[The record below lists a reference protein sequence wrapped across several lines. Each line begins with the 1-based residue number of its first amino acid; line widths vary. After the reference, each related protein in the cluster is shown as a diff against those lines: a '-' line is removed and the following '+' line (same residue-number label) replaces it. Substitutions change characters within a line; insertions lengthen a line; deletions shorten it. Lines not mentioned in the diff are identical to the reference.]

1 MFKKTLL
8 AACAAALTAAP
19 CLADEKIDPK
29 VDPKPVIEVKA
40 DAPKIQIAI
49 LIDTSGSMDGLINQ
63 TREQLWR
70 IVNTFAT
77 AKKEGKRPR
86 LELALYQYGNDSI
99 PASAHHVQKIVPLTT
114 DLDKVSEALFK
125 LSTNGGNEYCG
136 AAISHALGELEWSSN
151 PKDLKL
157 IYIAGNEPFTQGP
170 IAFRDA
176 VKTSINKG
184 IVVNTIHAG
193 TQQQGISD
201 SWAEAAKLADG
212 NFLFIDSN
220 RAVARVDAPQDAELA
235 RLSNEMNKTYIAYG
249 RTGKESVARQEAQ
262 DKNASGM
269 SAGSASTRAAAKASP
284 MYRNDTWDL
293 VDAKKGG
300 KSVISFS
307 DDELPAEMK
316 PMKPEEREK
325 YVEGKAKERAEI
337 QAKISKLNAE
347 REQYVQAEMKKKA
360 ADTTK
365 TMDDALIESARGQA
379 EKAAFSF

>member
-1 MFKKTLL
+1 MFRKSLL

-19 CLADEKIDPK
+19 CLAEADKPIDPK
-29 VDPKPVIEVKA
+29 PAIEAKISAEPKV
-40 DAPKIQIAI
+40 QIAI
-49 LIDTSGSMDGLINQ
+49 LLDTSGSMDGLINQ

-77 AKKEGKRPR
+77 AKKDGKRAR

-99 PASAHHVQKIVPLTT
+99 PAAAHHVQKIVPLTT

-136 AAISHALGELEWSSN
+136 AAISHALGELEWSPN
-151 PKDLKL
+151 PRDLKL
-157 IYIAGNEPFTQGP
+157 VYIAGNEGFNQGP

-176 VKTSINKG
+176 VKTAIGRG

-220 RAVARVDAPQDAELA
+220 KAVARVDAPQDVEIAKL
-235 RLSNEMNKTYIAYG
+235 NESLNKTYIAYG
-249 RTGKESVARQEAQ
+249 GKGKEAVARQEAQ
-262 DKNASGM
+262 DKNAG
-269 SAGSASTRAAAKASP
+269 GLSASSMSTRTAAKASP
-284 MYRNDTWDL
+284 MYRNGDWDI
-293 VDAKKGG
+293 VDAKK
-300 KSVISFS
+300 
-307 DDELPAEMK
+307 
-316 PMKPEEREK
+316 
-325 YVEGKAKERAEI
+325 EGKAVSVEEMPAELKNLSEKERDEVIAKKAEERT
-337 QAKISKLNAE
+337 KLQQQIGKLAAE
-347 REQYVQAEMKKKA
+347 REQFVQGELKKRAK
-360 ADTTK
+360 DGSK

-379 EKAAFSF
+379 AKADYAF

>member
-1 MFKKTLL
+1 MFRKSLL
-8 AACAAALTAAP
+8 AACAAALVAAP
-19 CLADEKIDPK
+19 CFADGKA
-29 VDPKPVIEVKA
+29 VDPKPVIESKISA
-40 DAPKIQIAI
+40 EPKIQIAI
-49 LIDTSGSMDGLINQ
+49 LLDTSGSMDGLINQ

-77 AKKEGKRPR
+77 AKKEGKRPK
-86 LELALYQYGNDSI
+86 LELALYQYGNDGI
-99 PASAHHVQKIVPLTT
+99 SAQQHHVQKMVPLTT

-136 AAISHALGELEWSSN
+136 AAISHALGELEWSPN

-170 IAFRDA
+170 IAFREV
-176 VKTSINKG
+176 VKTAISRG

-193 TQQQGISD
+193 TEAQGLAD

-249 RTGKESVARQEAQ
+249 RTGKEAVARQEAQ
-262 DKNASGM
+262 DKNAQGM
-269 SAGSASTRAAAKASP
+269 SASSLSTRAAAKASP
-284 MYRNDTWDL
+284 MYRNDSWDL

-300 KSVISFS
+300 KGLGGIAAE
-307 DDELPAEMK
+307 ELPPEMK
-316 PMKPEEREK
+316 AMNEKEREA
-325 YVEGKAKERAEI
+325 YVDQKAKQRTEI
-337 QAKISKLNAE
+337 QAQISKLSAE
-347 REQYVQAEMKKKA
+347 RDQYVQAEMKKRA
-360 ADTTK
+360 AEGSK
-365 TMDDALIESARGQA
+365 SMDDALIESAKTQA
-379 EKAAFSF
+379 QKADFAF